1 MWVSRFDALAQTS
14 GAMEYDYEV
23 IDGSGRTVTGQLE
36 AESPADV
43 VRALSRDGQTVVN
56 VSERMPSAL
65 PTFQRRLRPV
75 ELVVAFQELATL
87 LESGVALGDAILA
100 QGRGTY
106 HPTLAKAFA
115 AIGRDLMRGLSFLEA
130 LRASGLPLP
139 DYVYQLV
146 EAGELSGRLP
156 QSLREAV
163 DQLEYDQRVATD
175 IKSALVY
182 PSILIA
188 SGIGVVLLVFMV
200 VVPEFANLLED
211 ADDLHF
217 LSEAVLRS
225 GVWFNDNTWLVV
237 AIVAGIALIVA
248 ALLRRRSVRQRIVD
262 AVARLPVIGAW
273 LTETDTAKWASVM
286 SAMLSARVE
295 LMDALVLAARGVR
308 ISRRKAMLDGAI
320 GDVRGGSALSEALEK
335 QSALTPTGYNLVRV
349 GEQSGQ
355 LAQMMRALATLYEN
369 NSARRMK
376 RVVALIEPIAILLIG
391 GALGTIMVGLI
402 LAITNANAVA

>member
-1 MWVSRFDALAQTS
+1 
-14 GAMEYDYEV
+14 MEYDYEL
-23 IDGSGRTVTGQLE
+23 IDGGGRTVKGQLE
-36 AESPADV
+36 ADSPADV
-43 VRALSRDGQTVVN
+43 VRALSRDGHTVVD
-56 VSERMPSAL
+56 VSERVPSAL
-65 PTFQRRLRPV
+65 PTFQRRLRAS
-75 ELVVAFQELATL
+75 ELVVAFHELATL

-100 QGRGTY
+100 QSRGTY
-106 HPTLAKAFA
+106 HPALAKAFTGV
-115 AIGRDLMRGLSFLEA
+115 GRDLMRGLSFLDA
-130 LRASGLPLP
+130 LRAGDLPLP
-139 DYVYQLV
+139 DYVFQLV

-182 PSILIA
+182 PSILVA
-188 SGIGVVLLVFMV
+188 SGIAVVLLVFIV
-200 VVPEFANLLED
+200 VVPEFSNLLEE
-211 ADDLHF
+211 AENLHF

-225 GVWFNDNTWLVV
+225 GVWFNNNTWLLAGIVV
-237 AIVAGIALIVA
+237 ALALLTG

-262 AVARLPVIGAW
+262 VAARLPVVGAW

-286 SAMLSARVE
+286 SAMLTARVE

-320 GDVRGGSALSEALEK
+320 GDVRGGSALSVALER
-335 QSALTPTGYNLVRV
+335 QSALTPTGYNLIRV

-355 LAQMMRALATLYEN
+355 LAQMMRALATIYEN

-376 RVVALIEPIAILLIG
+376 AVVALIEPLAILLIG
-391 GALGTIMVGLI
+391 GALGTIMIGLI
-402 LAITNANAVA
+402 LAITNANAIA